1 MRCKD
6 QWGICWVGL
15 LVCVLAALA
24 CNFPTVDVTPMPG
37 ATPSP
42 PSLSTTLT
50 FLPTSVTR
58 LPTATIQLPYE
69 DVSPIFVGICFNFL
83 QTLAGQTVVLN
94 SSAELAAFYDRVDI
108 SKQCRDAVARHE
120 FDFSARQIIGT
131 VAAGKGCQIE
141 VRYNRIDMDAN
152 ARQRRIVFQT
162 TPVGDCDYGL
172 VRPLWL
178 AMQRPP
184 DGYTTLIQ
192 LSGTS

>member
-1 MRCKD
+1 MSNGRSMRCKD
-6 QWGICWVGL
+6 QRDISWKVV

-24 CNFPTVDVTPMPG
+24 CNFPTSNVMPVPS
-37 ATPSP
+37 ATPTSIP
-42 PSLSTTLT
+42 TSVAP
-50 FLPTSVTR
+50 LPTS
-58 LPTATIQLPYE
+58 TIQLPYE
-69 DVSPIFVGICFNFL
+69 DASPIFVGVCFNFL
-83 QTLAGQTVVLN
+83 QTLAGQTIALN
-94 SSAELAAFYDRVDI
+94 SSTELAAFYDRVDK

-120 FDFSARQIIGT
+120 FDFSARQIVGT

-141 VRYNRIDMDAN
+141 VRYDRIDMDAN

-192 LSGTS
+192 LSSTS